1 MKRATVS
8 NVISGDQFE
17 GKSNGPNS
25 RGSTRRPRFTDT
37 LLRCTESRVSQ
48 VFGRRVLCK
57 WRNAVLFLSQQC
69 VGAAR
74 WYQHGPD
81 ARTQWGALNPSL
93 HFLFGYVLFWL
104 HQEAEGFEQVAEKD
118 RVFRQVP
125 NQPLQQTAATMLI
138 SESSLALAAAAA
150 AELGR

>member
-1 MKRATVS
+1 MKPATVS

-25 RGSTRRPRFTDT
+25 RGSTRRLRFTDT

-57 WRNAVLFLSQQC
+57 WRNAVLFLSRQC
-69 VGAAR
+69 FGAAR
-74 WYQHGPD
+74 WHQHCPD
-81 ARTQWGALNPSL
+81 ARTQWSALNPSL

-104 HQEAEGFEQVAEKD
+104 HHEAKRVKQVAEKS
-118 RVFRQVP
+118 VSRQVP
-125 NQPLQQTAATMLI
+125 NQTLHLTAATWSVPTLHH
-138 SESSLALAAAAA
+138 LT
-150 AELGR
+150 GRRGR